1 MVLEYHPYHL
11 MSTVN
16 LVHATINGD
25 DLIAYMARVSNP
37 ENQDNTEAS
46 DKSRHNHLCSL

>member
-1 MVLEYHPYHL
+1 

-25 DLIAYMARVSNP
+25 DLMAYVARVSNP
-37 ENQDNTEAS
+37 ENQDNTEIS
-46 DKSRHNHLCSL
+46 YKSRQNHLY